1 MTERELTAEPATPQ
15 ARRYTVGYPPQR
27 RQAQPTAATDP
38 QGALAGR
45 TGV

>member
-1 MTERELTAEPATPQ
+1 MTERELTAEPATPH
-15 ARRYTVGYPPQR
+15 ARRYTVGYRPR
-27 RQAQPTAATDP
+27 RQAQPAAATDP

>member
-15 ARRYTVGYPPQR
+15 ARSYTVGYRPR
-27 RQAQPTAATDP
+27 RQAQPAAATDP